1 MKQLSYMTHSI
12 YKAFFKALSNETR
25 FNIIT
30 RLKSKPLSVN
40 EICEQLDI
48 EQSYASHNLSC
59 LVGCGFV
66 SMEKDGN
73 KRIYSIEPA
82 ALEILNLI
90 DKHITKYQKHME
102 DCPNI
107 FETLK
112 ER

>member
-1 MKQLSYMTHSI
+1 MAHSA

-30 RLKSKPLSVN
+30 KLRTKPLSVN
-40 EICEQLDI
+40 EICDQLGM
-48 EQSYASHNLSC
+48 EQSYVSHNLSC

-66 SMEKDGN
+66 SMKKDGN

-90 DKHITKYQKHME
+90 GKHINKYQKHME
-102 DCPNI
+102 DCSNI